1 MSFRM
6 VPRGASYDKYFANYM
21 RLNFSLFLKMRYRI
35 RKRWTYLDS
44 MKKTKILSDLW
55 WNMKKKES
63 DLVEDYWMFPG
74 APRLGDS
81 DDEKDDFHRLFDD
94 RSDTTISE
102 NEK

>member
-1 MSFRM
+1 MIE
-6 VPRGASYDKYFANYM
+6 YE
-21 RLNFSLFLKMRYRI
+21 
-35 RKRWTYLDS
+35 
-44 MKKTKILSDLW
+44 
-55 WNMKKKES
+55 KKKES